1 MYGDQFGEFLCGYW
15 GLKGYRDIPSER
27 NNTKRP
33 SRRRAMSER
42 FYSQANMDQNLVE
55 SVKCAHSFHTKQAAE
70 RYCNPRKYFSS
81 DEEFLR

>member
-1 MYGDQFGEFLCGYW
+1 
-15 GLKGYRDIPSER
+15 
-27 NNTKRP
+27 
-33 SRRRAMSER
+33 MSER

-70 RYCNPRKYFSS
+70 RYCNTRKYFSS